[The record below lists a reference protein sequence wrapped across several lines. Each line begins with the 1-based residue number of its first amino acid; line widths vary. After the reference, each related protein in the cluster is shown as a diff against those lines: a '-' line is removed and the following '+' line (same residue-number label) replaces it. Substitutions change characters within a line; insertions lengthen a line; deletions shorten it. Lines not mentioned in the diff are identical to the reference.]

1 MKKFRFLII
10 ILGLFLLTGCNNTFT
25 AIEEIEYNTLEE
37 KIENKDNFILEVM
50 QTGCSHCE
58 EFTPRFKSVLEEYK
72 VEAYSINLSNLTKE
86 EDKKLDKIALVTG
99 TPTVLFFKKGKEE
112 TLYRLV
118 GAASDNEVIKKLKS
132 AGYIK

>member
-1 MKKFRFLII
+1 MKKFGFLII
-10 ILGLFLLTGCNNTFT
+10 AIVLLLLTGCGSTFT
-25 AIEEIEYNTLEE
+25 AIEEIEYDTLEE

-58 EFTPRFKSVLEEYK
+58 EFTPRFRSVLSEYK
-72 VEAYSINLSNLTKE
+72 IKAYSINLSNLTKE
-86 EDKKLDKIALVTG
+86 ETKKLNKIALVTG

-118 GAASDNEVIKKLKS
+118 GAASDNEVVKKLKS
-132 AGYIK
+132 TGYIK